1 MNKYKAVV
9 CDLDGTLLNSN
20 HKISDYTRRVI
31 KRIIQKGIKVIIAT
45 GRHYKDA
52 IHYKDILECESYLI
66 ALNGAVILDEDNEII
81 RTCTIPCKYG
91 DKLLDFPRD
100 KDIFMNISQG
110 ENWYSSKLREQDK
123 KFINESGFTQEVVEC
138 FDKAKGKEISKVF
151 YMCDD
156 LNKIQCL
163 ENKLHESFGKKL
175 NITSSFPQCIEVM
188 AEDANKGNAIKEIL
202 KDINCSEEEVVA
214 FGDGLND
221 YEMLSVAGKGFIMEN
236 ANPKLKEMLPEC
248 EVIGNNNEDAIGIH
262 LAKLFL

>member
-1 MNKYKAVV
+1 MKKYKAVV

-20 HKISDYTRRVI
+20 HKISDYTTRVI
-31 KRIIQKGIKVIIAT
+31 RRIIQKGIKVIIAT

-66 ALNGAVILDEDNEII
+66 ALNGAVILNENNEII
-81 RTCTIPCKYG
+81 KTCTIPCKYG
-91 DKLLDFPRD
+91 DKIIDFPRD
-100 KDIFMNISQG
+100 EDIFMNISQG
-110 ENWYSSKLREQDK
+110 ENWYSSKLREQDR
-123 KFINESGFTQEVVEC
+123 KFINESGFNQEVVDS

-156 LNKIQCL
+156 LNKIQVL
-163 ENKLHESFGKKL
+163 ENKLQESFGKNL

-188 AEDANKGNAIKEIL
+188 AGDANKGNAIKEIL
-202 KDINCSEEEVVA
+202 KDINCSEDEVVA

-248 EVIGNNNEDAIGIH
+248 EVIGNNNEDAIGIY